1 MQPNA
6 YIKINNFKKNSLLEL
21 EELKR
26 RDGGI
31 KKKYK
36 ETFRDD
42 GYGHCLDCGD
52 GFMGVY
58 KWQSLSY
65 CIL

>member
-1 MQPNA
+1 
-6 YIKINNFKKNSLLEL
+6 LEL

-42 GYGHCLDCGD
+42 GYVHCLDCGD